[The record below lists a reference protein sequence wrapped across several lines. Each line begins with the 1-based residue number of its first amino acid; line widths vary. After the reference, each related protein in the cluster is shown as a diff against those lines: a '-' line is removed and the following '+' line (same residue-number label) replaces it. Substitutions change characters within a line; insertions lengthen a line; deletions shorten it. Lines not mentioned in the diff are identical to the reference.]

1 MFKTVVLRCIR
12 TNSYGRFLLIS
23 ERQFNYGRQFYY
35 NLESSQ
41 PSSAYLFVNPG
52 TLGDNTVNVRKAALS
67 DYENVISILQN
78 EKIYDRLPDRYCSF
92 ISCKTNTGYVAN
104 INGLDVSTILPRT
117 RALHAILSFCYMY
130 RFD

>member
-1 MFKTVVLRCIR
+1 MIKTVVLQCIR

-23 ERQFNYGRQFYY
+23 KRQFNSGRQFYY

-67 DYENVISILQN
+67 DYKNVICILQK
-78 EKIYDRLPDRYCSF
+78 EKIYDRLPDRYCSL

-117 RALHAILSFCYMY
+117 QGLHEILSFLLYVS
-130 RFD
+130 F